1 MKGYGMGETEVVK
14 VQFTDSLNIS
24 IPGCLTY
31 FAFQR
36 MGMTPGK
43 AMLLLLVMP
52 LAPKPRGIVVVAPRL
67 PPALLT
73 WQVLLS
79 RMLMP
84 SWVYKQRKSKKS
96 AGDFPPSSRWCLIL
110 WPYHSSAKNSPARK
124 STSSYETNHA
134 QEKKSWSMR
143 GYISMPRISQP
154 RGIVFVSLFL
164 FFWVGGQVL
173 IAQKQ
178 RPSLLILPQENKI
191 PGADLLN

>member
-1 MKGYGMGETEVVK
+1 MGETEVVK

-43 AMLLLLVMP
+43 VMLLLLVMP
-52 LAPKPRGIVVVAPRL
+52 LAPKPCGIVVVAPWL
-67 PPALLT
+67 PHSLLT

-84 SWVYKQRKSKKS
+84 SWVYKQCKSKKS

-110 WPYHSSAKNSPARK
+110 WPYHSSCKNSPARK
-124 STSSYETNHA
+124 STSFYETNHA
-134 QEKKSWSMR
+134 QEEKTWSMR
-143 GYISMPRISQP
+143 GYISVPRISQP
-154 RGIVFVSLFL
+154 LRVFFCLCLCFC
-164 FFWVGGQVL
+164 FFGWGAGSDSSKAE
-173 IAQKQ
+173 AQ
-178 RPSLLILPQENKI
+178 PS
-191 PGADLLN
+191 